1 MNRFARPAL
10 LAAIVTLT
18 SLWFGGGKPWGP

>member
-1 MNRFARPAL
+1 MRRFTRPAL
-10 LAAIVTLT
+10 LASVATLA